1 MTAQTVLGSWP
12 AEAATVPAAR
22 RAVRDWLR
30 SNGRPEHLDAAELV
44 VSELVSN
51 VVLHV
56 GGDVRVSIARSGED
70 LLLEV
75 HDSSSVLPHTR
86 MFSQTSSTGRGMR
99 LVHSLSAAHGVHL
112 SESGKTVWVRLTTDA
127 VRRSEDELT
136 AQFAQVDWLQQVDR
150 ADGDQGEVV
159 ALRRE
164 PPCALLRAAA

>member
-1 MTAQTVLGSWP
+1 MTAQSVLGSWP

-30 SNGRPEHLDAAELV
+30 TNGQPEHLDAAELV

-56 GGDVRVSIARSGED
+56 GGDVQVSIERSGD
-70 LLLEV
+70 DVMLEV
-75 HDSSSVLPHTR
+75 HDSSPVLPHTR

-99 LVHSLSAAHGVHL
+99 LVHSMAAAHGVHL
-112 SESGKTVWVRLTTDA
+112 SEAGKTVWVRLTTDA
-127 VRRSEDELT
+127 ARRSEDELT
-136 AQFAQVDWLQQVDR
+136 AQFAQVDWLQQVDHV
-150 ADGDQGEVV
+150 DGDHGEVV

-164 PPCALLRAAA
+164 RPPALLAVAA